1 MAQSLLEKFVSSAV
15 RQVGKD
21 TGKVISNS
29 LYGDAHSTPVRH
41 IRSEQPKPT
50 PLKPKTVKEILEERR
65 NGAYTPQE
73 PIPPA
78 PPPPTPLYSAHEE
91 RTTKSSEW
99 KGFGCFLIVVFVV
112 VFVVTVLC
120 NLYL

>member
-1 MAQSLLEKFVSSAV
+1 MAESIFGKFLSSMI

-21 TGKVISNS
+21 TGKVISNT

-50 PLKPKTVKEILEERR
+50 LLKPKTVKEILEERR
-65 NGAYTPQE
+65 NGTYTPQE
-73 PIPPA
+73 PTTAP
-78 PPPPTPLYSAHEE
+78 PPPPTPLY
-91 RTTKSSEW
+91 TTNENKVKEPSEW
-99 KGFGCFLIVVFVV
+99 KGFGWVLVVVFVI